1 MNATAILEDA
11 RDVLTVRRVVGEPI
25 ERDGTVVIPV
35 VRVHGGLGGGGEPD
49 DATGTG
55 TREGAFGG
63 GLLMGAKP
71 IGVYVIRE
79 GKVSWLPAVDVN
91 RLALG
96 GQLVAIAAIVAFGL
110 PQARP
115 HEAEAPH
122 VAPR

>member
-1 MNATAILEDA
+1 MNATGILEDA

-35 VRVHGGLGGGGEPD
+35 VRLHGGLGGGAEPD
-49 DATGTG
+49 DATATG
-55 TREGAFGG
+55 TRGGSFGG

-91 RLALG
+91 KLALG
-96 GQLVAIAAIVAFGL
+96 GQIIAMLAVVAFGFRRRGR
-110 PQARP
+110 AKR
-115 HEAEAPH
+115 E
-122 VAPR
+122 VRRVRS